1 MFIKLGEKTKIAV
14 AGTAAAGAAPGTGGK
29 YLLSTNTDCY
39 IRLDAGTAS
48 ASNFDLFLPA
58 GGMVLIDKGPSSFNA
73 IRDSADGVLVIHEI
87 D

>member
-1 MFIKLGEKTKIAV
+1 MFLKLGQKTRIAV
-14 AGTAAAGAAPGTGGK
+14 GASAAAGAAPGTGGR
-29 YLLSTNTDCY
+29 YLLATNTDCY
-39 IRLDAGTAS
+39 IRLDGGTAS
-48 ASNFDLFLPA
+48 SANFDLFLPA